1 MNKSSVEAKGT
12 VPRKDSVP
20 DYDHLFDENTKSSG
34 RRVKG
39 FLGKIFGMNKGTMVM
54 SSLIYVV
61 QSAPLWIAPL
71 ITAGIINLVTEA
83 FMSGGGLTPDVWK
96 KLIMYAVVLFVSIV
110 QNVPTTVWRLK
121 MVNKML
127 RQTSAGIKTSVV
139 KKLQGLSITYHKEM
153 QTGKIQSKF
162 LRDIENVDQLL
173 SNIDYV
179 LIMFISV
186 VISVIVSVYKNGIVA
201 LFFLI
206 VVPLKISIT
215 MFFTKKFD
223 KII

>member
-61 QSAPLWIAPL
+61 QAAPLWITPL

-83 FMSGGGLTPDVWK
+83 FMSRLPWIQCVS
-96 KLIMYAVVLFVSIV
+96 LSAVR
-110 QNVPTTVWRLK
+110 WH
-121 MVNKML
+121 
-127 RQTSAGIKTSVV
+127 
-139 KKLQGLSITYHKEM
+139 HKRWNRH
-153 QTGKIQSKF
+153 S
-162 LRDIENVDQLL
+162 R
-173 SNIDYV
+173 
-179 LIMFISV
+179 
-186 VISVIVSVYKNGIVA
+186 
-201 LFFLI
+201 
-206 VVPLKISIT
+206 PCH
-215 MFFTKKFD
+215 
-223 KII
+223 